1 MFEIKVESKSV
12 MSALERLA
20 HTGQDMSPVMRIIA
34 QELERQ
40 TEKNFAAEGR
50 PKWLGIKPRKGR
62 EGGHILQDT
71 GQLAASITTSH
82 DANSATI
89 RSNKVYAAI
98 HQLGGEINKP
108 AQSRLVRHRTDA
120 KGNLLRTEHFKGKG
134 LIFAKDSHKR
144 AVSRWFEQGAHT
156 IHMPARP
163 FLPIDAQGQLQPE
176 AEENILGLVNDYLSR
191 VIG

>member
-1 MFEIKVESKSV
+1 MFEIKVEAKNV

-20 HTGQDMSPVMRIIA
+20 HTGQDMSPVMRVIA
-34 QELERQ
+34 QELDRQ

-62 EGGHILQDT
+62 EGGRILQDT

-82 DANSATI
+82 DSHSAMIGT
-89 RSNKVYAAI
+89 NKVYAAI
-98 HQLGGEINKP
+98 HQFGGKTG
-108 AQSRLVRHRTDA
+108 RD
-120 KGNLLRTEHFKGKG
+120 
-134 LIFAKDSHKR
+134 HK
-144 AVSRWFEQGAHT
+144 VT
-156 IHMPARP
+156 MPARP